1 MKRHIICERDVG
13 LFSLVQQVISNIPWA
28 IDEHRIPIVYFQD
41 KTCYWTPSGYHG
53 SDTVWEYYFEP
64 LVAGHP
70 ASSIPPH
77 VRTAVSKRLPNAF
90 EVGYFVDE
98 HTFVSGHFGDH
109 PELERKSLWIP
120 YLFDDPSG
128 DVRRRAAAII
138 ERYLRPR
145 DYVRCRVEAFAQQ
158 YFSGAS
164 VIGVHI
170 RGTDAISSAE
180 LRPHRRGS
188 LSIEEYV
195 RVLRQRLDARP
206 TARIFVATDDEAS
219 LAAIRDAFGARVLAY
234 DSLRHRGGQPEGA
247 GPTGWI
253 MPAYIAGDRDR
264 AAQNGEEAIVE
275 YLLLSRC
282 DYLVH
287 NGSSLARTVLLT
299 RPELSHINT
308 HHQLIDG
315 DARALQDHADYQFAA
330 DQTH

>member
-13 LFSLVQQVISNIPWA
+13 LFSLFQQVISNIPWA
-28 IDEHRIPIVYFQD
+28 IHEQRIPIVYFQD

-64 LVAGHP
+64 VVAGHP
-70 ASSIPPH
+70 ASSIPQH
-77 VRTAVSKRLPNAF
+77 VRTAVSKRLPDAF

-98 HTFVSGHFGDH
+98 STFVSGHFGDH
-109 PELERKSLWIP
+109 PELEGKSLWIP
-120 YLFDDPSG
+120 YLFDDPSD
-128 DVRRRAAAII
+128 DVRHRSAAIV
-138 ERYLRPR
+138 ERYVTPR
-145 DYVRCRVEAFAQQ
+145 DYVRAKVEAFAQQ
-158 YFSGAS
+158 HFGGAF

-180 LRPHRRGS
+180 VRPHRRGS
-188 LSIEEYV
+188 LNLEAYV
-195 RVLRQRLDARP
+195 RVLRQQLDTRP

-219 LAAIRDAFGARVLAY
+219 LATVREAFGARVLAY
-234 DSLRHRGGQPEGA
+234 DSLRHRGGQLEGV

-253 MPAYIAGDRDR
+253 MPAYIAGDRDL

-299 RPELSHINT
+299 RPDLSHINT
-308 HHQLIDG
+308 HHLLPDRA
-315 DARALQDHADYQFAA
+315 ARALGDHVDYQFAA